1 MFSDL
6 AISKSSRTILA
17 PSPTYFCTNSDP
29 ITLQDGRM
37 PFYRFK
43 KKASN
48 HLMKQASVLL
58 ATALA
63 HRVLPVPGGPYN
75 KTPFGGSIPRFTKR
89 SGWRRGVSTTLNGID
104 ISLPLFSFL
113 NYSSVSNL
121 SQLFNLFLATTNVAV
136 CHVWL
141 LFNLVDFFLLKKN
154 TIPIHVK
161 ASDLHHCD
169 CRVDLWWEGNVD
181 LVPRN
186 RKSILLSTIMAT
198 MKSIYLF
205 LSTPTLMPSSMS
217 VGATLSA
224 RSTTN
229 LANCFTLMMY
239 LNIVSITVLI
249 WN

>member
-1 MFSDL
+1 MLCYLVVTSGTIIKPRPSNSINLVEEDEARFLGPGETVKSNLRKKKMFSDL

-37 PFYRFK
+37 PFHSFK

-113 NYSSVSNL
+113 N
-121 SQLFNLFLATTNVAV
+121 
-136 CHVWL
+136 
-141 LFNLVDFFLLKKN
+141 
-154 TIPIHVK
+154 
-161 ASDLHHCD
+161 
-169 CRVDLWWEGNVD
+169 
-181 LVPRN
+181 
-186 RKSILLSTIMAT
+186 
-198 MKSIYLF
+198 
-205 LSTPTLMPSSMS
+205 
-217 VGATLSA
+217 
-224 RSTTN
+224 
-229 LANCFTLMMY
+229 
-239 LNIVSITVLI
+239 
-249 WN
+249 

>member
-1 MFSDL
+1 MLCYLVVTSGTIIKPRPSNSINLVEEDEARFLGPGETVKSNPRKKKMFSDL

-37 PFYRFK
+37 PIYSFK
-43 KKASN
+43 KRGSN

-113 NYSSVSNL
+113 N
-121 SQLFNLFLATTNVAV
+121 
-136 CHVWL
+136 
-141 LFNLVDFFLLKKN
+141 
-154 TIPIHVK
+154 
-161 ASDLHHCD
+161 
-169 CRVDLWWEGNVD
+169 
-181 LVPRN
+181 
-186 RKSILLSTIMAT
+186 
-198 MKSIYLF
+198 
-205 LSTPTLMPSSMS
+205 
-217 VGATLSA
+217 
-224 RSTTN
+224 
-229 LANCFTLMMY
+229 
-239 LNIVSITVLI
+239 
-249 WN
+249 